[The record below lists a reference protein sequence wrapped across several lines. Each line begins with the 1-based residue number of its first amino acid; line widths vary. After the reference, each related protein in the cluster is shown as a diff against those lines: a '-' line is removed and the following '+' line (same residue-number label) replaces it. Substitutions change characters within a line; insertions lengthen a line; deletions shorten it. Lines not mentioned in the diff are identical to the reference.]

1 MKILWLIGNT
11 SLYEE
16 TNNQHGG
23 WIGALQRQLMQ
34 VQEVQ
39 LAIAFPWDKEIRE
52 EKDSVLYYGVRN
64 ISHPLFRFQSKQR
77 TQLERIKLIIE
88 DFQPDI
94 IHVFGTEIGYGLICE
109 HTNIPVI
116 IHLQGILEAIF
127 EAWLPQNLSWS
138 KYILTH
144 PLAYLGYDAMR
155 KFTKRERVMFRGCKY
170 YMGRT
175 EWDQSISH
183 LLSPNSSYYYC
194 PEMLRPEI
202 YAALPWQYHQSSK
215 LTVVSIIGN
224 GMYKGA
230 DVILR
235 TAKILKEWSD
245 LDFEWQ
251 IVGVGNIS
259 WAEKHVSIKAH
270 EVGVKPIGRAS
281 TTQLIEIMQ
290 SADIFVHPSYI
301 ENSSNAICEAQC
313 IGMPVIA
320 THVGGT
326 TSLVEHERTG
336 VIVPANDVYM
346 LAAQISRLANNPKI
360 CMTLGKNA
368 RSEALERQN
377 PETIISTLLNIY
389 QSVVHA
395 QV

>member
-11 SLYEE
+11 SLYAEA
-16 TNNQHGG
+16 NNQHGG
-23 WIGALQRQLMQ
+23 WIGALQRQMMQ
-34 VQEVQ
+34 VADVR
-39 LAIAFPWDKEIRE
+39 LAIAFPWDTEMRE
-52 EKDSVLYYGVRN
+52 EKDNVLYYGVRN
-64 ISHPLFRFQSKQR
+64 ISHPIFRFQSKQR
-77 TQLERIKLIIE
+77 AQLKRIELIIE

-138 KYILTH
+138 KYILAH
-144 PLAYLGYDAMR
+144 PLAYFGYDAMR
-155 KFTKRERVMFRGCKY
+155 KFTKREREIFHGCKF

-175 EWDQSISH
+175 EWDQFISH
-183 LLSPNSSYYYC
+183 LLSPNSFYYYC

-202 YAALPWQYHQSSK
+202 YAASPWHYHHSSK
-215 LTVVSIIGN
+215 LTVVSIIEN
-224 GMYKGA
+224 SIYKGA

-235 TAKILKEWSD
+235 TAEILKDRSAM
-245 LDFEWQ
+245 DFEWQ

-259 WAEKHVSIKAH
+259 WAEKHVGIKAH

-281 TTQLIEIMQ
+281 TTQLIDILQ

-326 TSLVEHERTG
+326 TSLVEHEKTG
-336 VIVPANDVYM
+336 IIVPANDVYM
-346 LAAQISRLANNPKI
+346 LAAQICRLTNNLEM
-360 CMTLGKNA
+360 CVALGKNA
-368 RSEALERQN
+368 RSEAFERHN
-377 PETIISTLLNIY
+377 PATIISTLLNIY
-389 QSVVHA
+389 HSVLHA
-395 QV
+395 

>member
-11 SLYEE
+11 SLYAEA
-16 TNNQHGG
+16 NNQHGG

-34 VQEVQ
+34 VAYVR
-39 LAIAFPWDKEIRE
+39 LAIAFPWDKEMRE
-52 EKDSVLYYGVRN
+52 GKDNVLYYGVRN
-64 ISHPLFRFQSKQR
+64 ISHPIFRFQSKQHA
-77 TQLERIKLIIE
+77 QLERIKHIIE

-138 KYILTH
+138 KYILAH
-144 PLAYLGYDAMR
+144 PLAYLGYDAMQ
-155 KFTKRERVMFRGCKY
+155 KFTKRERRIFEECKH

-202 YAALPWQYHQSSK
+202 YAALPWQYHQSPK
-215 LTVVSIIGN
+215 LTIVSVIGN
-224 GMYKGA
+224 SMYKGA

-235 TAKILKEWSD
+235 TAKILKEWST

-251 IVGVGNIS
+251 IVGVENIC
-259 WAEKHVSIKAH
+259 WAEKHVGIKAK
-270 EVGVKPIGRAS
+270 EVGINPVGRAS
-281 TTQLIEIMQ
+281 AIELIKILQ
-290 SADIFVHPSYI
+290 SADIFVHSSYI

-313 IGMPVIA
+313 IGLPVIA

-326 TSLVEHERTG
+326 TSLVEHEKTG
-336 VIVPANDVYM
+336 IIVPANDVYM
-346 LAAQISRLANNPKI
+346 LAAQISRLANNPQI

-368 RSEALERQN
+368 RCEAQARHN
-377 PETIISTLLNIY
+377 PAAIITTLLNIY